1 MHVGCASSRRA
12 LGACGANSPEPVP
25 EDEPSL
31 VGLWRDTCPRGNVKV
46 IDLRADGSY
55 IFYADPLGEPRS
67 EMSRGEYTLDDDTLT
82 LEVDSVCVEVAGT
95 YSWVCEG
102 KR

>member
-1 MHVGCASSRRA
+1 MRSTHGRGVYIVAALA

-31 VGLWRDTCPRGNVKV
+31 VGLWRDTCPRGHVKV

-55 IFYADPLGEPRS
+55 IFYAESPR
-67 EMSRGEYTLDDDTLT
+67 
-82 LEVDSVCVEVAGT
+82 
-95 YSWVCEG
+95 
-102 KR
+102 